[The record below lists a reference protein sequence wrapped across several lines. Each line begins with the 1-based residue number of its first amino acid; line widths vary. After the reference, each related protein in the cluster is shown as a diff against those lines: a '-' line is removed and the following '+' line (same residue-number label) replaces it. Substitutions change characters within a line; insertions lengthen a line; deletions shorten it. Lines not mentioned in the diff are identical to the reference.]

1 MSMTQFLSTTPFSL
15 TGIQSA
21 GTINGNTPC
30 DSITILNQT
39 TFLSSSAVNQ
49 NTGNINL
56 DLHIPDAGSQVQKGL
71 LLGTD
76 WDTFNNKQNGITA
89 SAPLDFSSNII
100 SIRQSSTSQDGYLSS
115 TDWNTFNDKA
125 GLGLNNVFTNTNQ
138 FNSNFN
144 IISPNIAF
152 TNLGTTAET
161 HFLAINNNNGLLTK
175 NPISGLSILGTT
187 NVFTG
192 ASNTFINYVYFDNS
206 NTFGCY
212 MPFGNVLRIGH
223 NNGLFSPPS
232 TNAYMDFNDTGGS
245 AIYGLGMTIVPI
257 TTFTNYLYFNSGN
270 TFGAYMP
277 FGNVLRIGFNNGLA
291 SPPLTNAFMDFN
303 DGGGS
308 AVYGTG
314 MTINPATLFSN
325 NITIANDKT
334 IKFNDTVKTNKLI
347 LYGNDDNN
355 AYSIGIASST
365 ILYNAGTGNQH
376 SFFTSSRVY
385 NPLIISDAGGNFQ
398 QEGRT
403 GSHGTPRGLYVSG
416 TWGQLDTGAEF
427 RHTNGTQGVGIG
439 FGGLYATGTNP
450 SQDLAFKSRGSGQLN
465 FFNDTSL
472 SLSILSGSFQIRT
485 NASLISYLDNITQY
499 WLETNGDVMMY
510 IIRNGYTDLKWVVH
524 RTPTSYAFY
533 NTLSNTLGT
542 VSDERTKKD
551 IKPIDIN
558 KSKEFILSIT
568 PSTYR
573 FRDGNTEVKN
583 IGFIA
588 QDILKNAKTEAQKN
602 IVSNWKIYEE
612 QNGDPYQAH
621 EDASGNITMKKAY
634 LGVSQMSILP
644 EVCGCLQQ
652 MEKENQELKAEVEL
666 LKEKNI
672 LLEERLLKIERL
684 LDLS

>member
-1 MSMTQFLSTTPFSL
+1 MSSLTGLNQVVPFSL
-15 TGIQSA
+15 TGLQNFS
-21 GTINGNTPC
+21 GTINGGTPC
-30 DSITILNQT
+30 DQITILGQT
-39 TFLSSSAVNQ
+39 LYLTSSSVDSN
-49 NTGNINL
+49 GNINL
-56 DLHIPDAGSQVQKGL
+56 TLAIADGTGSVKGL
-71 LLGTD
+71 
-76 WDTFNNKQNGITA
+76 ITA
-89 SAPLDFSSNII
+89 
-100 SIRQSSTSQDGYLSS
+100 

-161 HFLAINNNNGLLTK
+161 HFLAINNNNGLITK
-175 NPISGLSILGTT
+175 NPVSGLSILGTT

-192 ASNTFINYVYFDNS
+192 ASNTFINYVYFDN
-206 NTFGCY
+206 
-212 MPFGNVLRIGH
+212 V
-223 NNGLFSPPS
+223 
-232 TNAYMDFNDTGGS
+232 
-245 AIYGLGMTIVPI
+245 
-257 TTFTNYLYFNSGN
+257 N

-291 SPPLTNAFMDFN
+291 SPPSTYAYMDFNDTGGSAIYGTGMTIVPITTFTNYLYLNSANTFGAYMPFGNVLRIGFNNGLFSPPLTNAFIDFN
-303 DGGGS
+303 DSGGS
-308 AVYGTG
+308 AIYGTG

-347 LYGNDDNN
+347 LYGNDDNS
-355 AYSIGIASST
+355 AYSLGIASST

-398 QEGRT
+398 QEARSGT
-403 GSHGTPRGLYVSG
+403 HGTPRGLYVSG

-427 RHTNGTQGVGIG
+427 RHTNGSQGVGIG

-450 SQDLAFKSRGSGQLN
+450 SQDLSFKSRGSGQFN

-485 NASLISYLDNITQY
+485 NASLISFFDNITQY

-510 IIRNGYTDLKWVVH
+510 IIRNGYNDLKWVVH
-524 RTPTSYAFY
+524 RTPTSYGFY
-533 NTLSNTLGT
+533 NSLSNAFGT
-542 VSDERTKKD
+542 VSDERTKKN

-558 KSKEFILSIT
+558 KSKDFILSIT
-568 PSTYR
+568 PSTFR
-573 FRDGNTEVKN
+573 FIDGNTQVKN

-634 LGVSQMSILP
+634 LGVSHMSIIP
-644 EVCGCLQQ
+644 ELVGTIQQ
-652 MEKENQELKAEVEL
+652 MEKENQELK
-666 LKEKNI
+666 LKV
-672 LLEERLLKIERL
+672 LSLEERLLKIERL
-684 LDLS
+684 LDLNH